1 MQISTKDWK
10 NYIEKL
16 SKLNNTAGEKMS
28 DYVARH
34 GFDDPKIIDYA
45 YGLVTKYG
53 EGSASLSAM
62 MYDAIAEMEGK
73 ILPPAEVANTPGY
86 GEVAK
91 AVNGVRKHS
100 QNPTSYGNVVNRLV
114 KRTGADTMLKN
125 AERDGAEFAWI
136 PSGDTCA
143 FCIALASRGWQH
155 ISKKALKNG
164 HAEHI
169 HANCD
174 CNYTVRFDGKSTVAG
189 YNPEEYLEIYES
201 AEGDTPEEKINSIRA
216 KYRAENRDK
225 INAQKRANY
234 ELNKKTDNIN
244 NIVNLLRKANYNLN
258 KDDIIN
264 LQRKYGKSILEE
276 LNKYPNVARYNV
288 NKLEKNLS
296 TEEIILKIKG
306 KDNKVGHC
314 TSLALAYIGNKIGFD
329 VKDFRNDP
337 ANKVFSHPDTIR
349 NITNLANGKVELD
362 YNDFV
367 ATKNLLKNIKNN
379 KEYFLSTGQHSAI
392 VRKAEKG
399 YEYLNLQSDY
409 NYGFKK
415 LNKKVLT
422 DTFFCKEKLISYGL
436 DTLRASFLFD
446 IEELKD
452 NSEFEFLLGYIN
464 SR

>member
-174 CNYTVRFDGKSTVAG
+174 CNYTVRFDGRSSVAG
-189 YNPEEYLEIYES
+189 YDPDEYLEIYEN
-201 AEGDTPEEKINSIRA
+201 AEGNTPDEKINSIRA
-216 KYRAENRDK
+216 KYRAENKDK

-234 ELNKKTDNIN
+234 
-244 NIVNLLRKANYNLN
+244 
-258 KDDIIN
+258 
-264 LQRKYGKSILEE
+264 S
-276 LNKYPNVARYNV
+276 LNKYFAAQTEGDVKIPSNMVDNFSDFAKLDLNVTEKNILKELN
-288 NKLEKNLS
+288 NKSIENQFEYGKIIYKEGETDILTSKLHDRVELPIEETEGTDLFVLHSHTNETPLSSVDFYPLVLEKVNRIGVISENGDVWIADVSDGYRPSLDEIKSKINQIIDEVTFDIQEDPSFWDWS
-296 TEEIILKIKG
+296 TEERNYMFIREKMYRIAQEYKWKLMGGKI
-306 KDNKVGHC
+306 D
-314 TSLALAYIGNKIGFD
+314 
-329 VKDFRNDP
+329 
-337 ANKVFSHPDTIR
+337 
-349 NITNLANGKVELD
+349 E
-362 YNDFV
+362 
-367 ATKNLLKNIKNN
+367 
-379 KEYFLSTGQHSAI
+379 
-392 VRKAEKG
+392 
-399 YEYLNLQSDY
+399 
-409 NYGFKK
+409 
-415 LNKKVLT
+415 
-422 DTFFCKEKLISYGL
+422 
-436 DTLRASFLFD
+436 
-446 IEELKD
+446 
-452 NSEFEFLLGYIN
+452 
-464 SR
+464 

>member
-174 CNYTVRFDGKSTVAG
+174 CNYTVRFDGRSSVAG
-189 YNPEEYLEIYES
+189 YDPDEYLEIYEN
-201 AEGDTPEEKINSIRA
+201 AEGNTPDEKINSIRA

-234 ELNKKTDNIN
+234 
-244 NIVNLLRKANYNLN
+244 
-258 KDDIIN
+258 
-264 LQRKYGKSILEE
+264 S
-276 LNKYPNVARYNV
+276 LNKYFAAQTEGDVKIPSNIVDNFSDFAKLDLNVTEKNILKELN
-288 NKLEKNLS
+288 NKSIENQFEYGKIIYKEGETDILTSKLYDRVELPIEETEGTDLFVLHSHTNETPLSSVDFYPLVLEKVNRIGVISGNGDVWIADVSDGYRPSLEEIKSKINQIIDEVTFDIQEDPSFWDWS
-296 TEEIILKIKG
+296 TEE
-306 KDNKVGHC
+306 
-314 TSLALAYIGNKIGFD
+314 
-329 VKDFRNDP
+329 RNYM
-337 ANKVFSHPDTIR
+337 FIR
-349 NITNLANGKVELD
+349 EKMYRIAQ
-362 YNDFV
+362 
-367 ATKNLLKNIKNN
+367 
-379 KEYFLSTGQHSAI
+379 EY
-392 VRKAEKG
+392 KW
-399 YEYLNLQSDY
+399 
-409 NYGFKK
+409 K
-415 LNKKVLT
+415 LMGGRI
-422 DTFFCKEKLISYGL
+422 DE
-436 DTLRASFLFD
+436 
-446 IEELKD
+446 
-452 NSEFEFLLGYIN
+452 
-464 SR
+464 

>member
-1 MQISTKDWK
+1 MRISSKDWK

-28 DYVARH
+28 DYVTRH

-73 ILPPAEVANTPGY
+73 ILPPAEVAETPEY

-155 ISKKALKNG
+155 ISKKSLKNG

-174 CNYTVRFDGKSTVAG
+174 CNYTVRFDGSSSVAG
-189 YNPEEYLEIYES
+189 YNPDEYLEIYEN
-201 AEGDTPEEKINSIRA
+201 AEGNTPEEKINSIRA
-216 KYRAENRDK
+216 KYRAENKDK
-225 INAQKRANY
+225 INAQKRAAYAERMLEQEKKGKINDHSIDKDVIGTKEY
-234 ELNKKTDNIN
+234 RDKFSELTSDSNINKKLYNKAIDILNHRNGTDYEDMHLIS
-244 NIVNLLRKANYNLN
+244 VNDSL
-258 KDDIIN
+258 
-264 LQRKYGKSILEE
+264 
-276 LNKYPNVARYNV
+276 V
-288 NKLEKNLS
+288 
-296 TEEIILKIKG
+296 KG
-306 KDNKVGHC
+306 SQ
-314 TSLALAYIGNKIGFD
+314 T
-329 VKDFRNDP
+329 
-337 ANKVFSHPDTIR
+337 
-349 NITNLANGKVELD
+349 KVEYYDLVPEEKRHLHVW
-362 YNDFV
+362 YNESLNS
-367 ATKNLLKNIKNN
+367 AIKNN
-379 KEYFLSTGQHSAI
+379 PAKT
-392 VRKAEKG
+392 
-399 YEYLNLQSDY
+399 
-409 NYGFKK
+409 
-415 LNKKVLT
+415 
-422 DTFFCKEKLISYGL
+422 LISIHNHPNSLPPSGGDFESQFNHGYKFGIISCHNGDIYYYEIGKKRFSGLLYDLTVDKYKKQGYSELEAYNMTLEQFEKDYGIKWRKL
-436 DTLRASFLFD
+436 
-446 IEELKD
+446 
-452 NSEFEFLLGYIN
+452 
-464 SR
+464 

>member
-1 MQISTKDWK
+1 MRISTKDWK

-73 ILPPAEVANTPGY
+73 ILPSAEVAETPEY

-91 AVNGVRKHS
+91 AINGVRKHS
-100 QNPTSYGNVVNRLV
+100 QNPNSYGNVVNRLV

-125 AERDGAEFAWI
+125 ADRDGAEFAWV

-155 ISKKALKNG
+155 ISKKSLKNG

-174 CNYTVRFDGKSTVAG
+174 CNYTVRFDGRSSVAG
-189 YNPEEYLEIYES
+189 YDPDEYLEIYEN
-201 AEGDTPEEKINSIRA
+201 AEGSTPDEKINSIRA

-234 ELNKKTDNIN
+234 AENKLVYFAAQTEGDAKIPNNMIGNFIDYEKLELNEHEKGSIKELHN
-244 NIVNLLRKANYNLN
+244 KAIEN
-258 KDDIIN
+258 
-264 LQRKYGKSILEE
+264 QFEYGKIIYKEGETDIL
-276 LNKYPNVARYNV
+276 
-288 NKLEKNLS
+288 
-296 TEEIILKIKG
+296 
-306 KDNKVGHC
+306 
-314 TSLALAYIGNKIGFD
+314 TSKFYD
-329 VKDFRNDP
+329 
-337 ANKVFSHPDTIR
+337 
-349 NITNLANGKVELD
+349 KVELP
-362 YNDFV
+362 
-367 ATKNLLKNIKNN
+367 
-379 KEYFLSTGQHSAI
+379 
-392 VRKAEKG
+392 
-399 YEYLNLQSDY
+399 
-409 NYGFKK
+409 
-415 LNKKVLT
+415 
-422 DTFFCKEKLISYGL
+422 
-436 DTLRASFLFD
+436 
-446 IEELKD
+446 IEETKGTDLFVLHSHTNDTPLSSVDFNPLTLDKVNRVGVISGNGDVWIVDVSDGFRPSLKELED
-452 NSEFEFLLGYIN
+452 QIKDIVKEVSLDLQEDPSFWDWTPEERNYMFIREKMYRVAKENKWKLMGGRLDE
-464 SR
+464 

>member
-1 MQISTKDWK
+1 MRISSKDWK
-10 NYIEKL
+10 NYIDKL

-73 ILPPAEVANTPGY
+73 ILPPAEVAETPEY

-155 ISKKALKNG
+155 ISKNSLKNG

-174 CNYTVRFDGKSTVAG
+174 CNYTVRFDGSSSVAG
-189 YNPEEYLEIYES
+189 YNPDEYLEIYEN
-201 AEGDTPEEKINSIRA
+201 AEGNTPEEKINSIRA
-216 KYRAENRDK
+216 KYRAENKDK

-234 ELNKKTDNIN
+234 ALNKELSNDNDDKTPVLKKPDFF
-244 NIVNLLRKANYNLN
+244 V
-258 KDDIIN
+258 
-264 LQRKYGKSILEE
+264 GK
-276 LNKYPNVARYNV
+276 
-288 NKLEKNLS
+288 
-296 TEEIILKIKG
+296 
-306 KDNKVGHC
+306 
-314 TSLALAYIGNKIGFD
+314 
-329 VKDFRNDP
+329 
-337 ANKVFSHPDTIR
+337 
-349 NITNLANGKVELD
+349 NGKVLPVIYEKWIGDNMMETYLSQVESEEAIN
-362 YNDFV
+362 YIKSDFRKKSFIGDGSTAAMREFEISTGLNCGRNGGNHAIKV
-367 ATKNLLKNIKNN
+367 EDLKNQIRKSLLHDIPEND
-379 KEYFLSTGQHSAI
+379 KIFL
-392 VRKAEKG
+392 
-399 YEYLNLQSDY
+399 
-409 NYGFKK
+409 
-415 LNKKVLT
+415 
-422 DTFFCKEKLISYGL
+422 
-436 DTLRASFLFD
+436 
-446 IEELKD
+446 EEMLKRLEAV
-452 NSEFEFLLGYIN
+452 SV
-464 SR
+464 

>member
-1 MQISTKDWK
+1 MRISSKDWK

-73 ILPPAEVANTPGY
+73 ILPPAEVAETPEY

-155 ISKKALKNG
+155 ISKNSLKNG

-174 CNYTVRFDGKSTVAG
+174 CNYTVRFDGSSSVAG
-189 YNPEEYLEIYES
+189 YNPDEYLEIYEN
-201 AEGDTPEEKINSIRA
+201 AEGNTPEEKINSIRA
-216 KYRAENRDK
+216 KYRAENKDK
-225 INAQKRANY
+225 INAQKRAAYALKNSLDNDEYERNY
-234 ELNKKTDNIN
+234 KSYKNLVQEKALDAEGFVEKFKGITNNEKVNEALYNSAVEILKHRNGTDFADIYFIDANSGEIIHKLTTCDLDNRVKYDAETWKAINKAHNESRDIITIHNHPGGLPPSLDDGVSAYKNNYVQGVVVGHNLEVYSYSSSNKKYKKKTC
-244 NIVNLLRKANYNLN
+244 
-258 KDDIIN
+258 
-264 LQRKYGKSILEE
+264 QR
-276 LNKYPNVARYNV
+276 V
-288 NKLEKNLS
+288 
-296 TEEIILKIKG
+296 
-306 KDNKVGHC
+306 H
-314 TSLALAYIGNKIGFD
+314 NKI
-329 VKDFRNDP
+329 NQML
-337 ANKVFSHPDTIR
+337 VFSVDDDLSIW
-349 NITNLANGKVELD
+349 
-362 YNDFV
+362 YN
-367 ATKNLLKNIKNN
+367 AL
-379 KEYFLSTGQHSAI
+379 KEYGMEVQKI
-392 VRKAEKG
+392 
-399 YEYLNLQSDY
+399 YERS
-409 NYGFKK
+409 
-415 LNKKVLT
+415 
-422 DTFFCKEKLISYGL
+422 
-436 DTLRASFLFD
+436 
-446 IEELKD
+446 
-452 NSEFEFLLGYIN
+452 
-464 SR
+464 

>member
-1 MQISTKDWK
+1 MRISSKDWK
-10 NYIEKL
+10 NYIDKL

-73 ILPPAEVANTPGY
+73 ILPPAEVAETPEY

-155 ISKKALKNG
+155 ISKNSLKNG

-174 CNYTVRFDGKSTVAG
+174 CNYTVRFDGSSSVAG
-189 YNPEEYLEIYES
+189 YNPDEYLEIYEN
-201 AEGDTPEEKINSIRA
+201 AEGNTPEEKINSIRA

-225 INAQKRANY
+225 INAQKRAAYAEASLRTKDGGTYGVNWKIVKSKEY
-234 ELNKKTDNIN
+234 TNSFNEISDNMDANEL
-244 NIVNLLRKANYNLN
+244 AA
-258 KDDIIN
+258 
-264 LQRKYGKSILEE
+264 QRARNALVRRNGK
-276 LNKYPNVARYNV
+276 N
-288 NKLEKNLS
+288 
-296 TEEIILKIKG
+296 TEEIYAISLTTG
-306 KDNKVGHC
+306 KDISKIIDQENAFGIERTEKFD
-314 TSLALAYIGNKIGFD
+314 SDIKRAIDQGNKILFIH
-329 VKDFRNDP
+329 N
-337 ANKVFSHPDTIR
+337 HPRGYPPSVVDI
-349 NITNLANGKVELD
+349 NEL
-362 YNDFV
+362 
-367 ATKNLLKNIKNN
+367 
-379 KEYFLSTGQHSAI
+379 LSTPDALGITVGHDGSIYLYSAPSREI
-392 VRKAEKG
+392 KESDVSVASRKQKWYTDDEKINQ
-399 YEYLNLQSDY
+399 ELILETL
-409 NYGFKK
+409 KK
-415 LNKKVLT
+415 
-422 DTFFCKEKLISYGL
+422 E
-436 DTLRASFLFD
+436 FD
-446 IEELKD
+446 FQYRKI
-452 NSEFEFLLGYIN
+452 
-464 SR
+464 R

>member
-169 HANCD
+169 HANCN
-174 CNYTVRFDGKSTVAG
+174 CNYTVRFDGRSSVVG
-189 YNPEEYLEIYES
+189 YDPDEYLEIYEN
-201 AEGDTPEEKINSIRA
+201 AEGSTPDEKINSIRA
-216 KYRAENRDK
+216 KYRAENKDK
-225 INAQKRANY
+225 INAQKRAAY
-234 ELNKKTDNIN
+234 AEAS
-244 NIVNLLRKANYNLN
+244 LRT
-258 KDDIIN
+258 KDSGT
-264 LQRKYGKSILEE
+264 YG
-276 LNKYPNVARYNV
+276 V
-288 NKLEKNLS
+288 
-296 TEEIILKIKG
+296 
-306 KDNKVGHC
+306 D
-314 TSLALAYIGNKIGFD
+314 
-329 VKDFRNDP
+329 
-337 ANKVFSHPDTIR
+337 
-349 NITNLANGKVELD
+349 
-362 YNDFV
+362 
-367 ATKNLLKNIKNN
+367 
-379 KEYFLSTGQHSAI
+379 
-392 VRKAEKG
+392 
-399 YEYLNLQSDY
+399 
-409 NYGFKK
+409 
-415 LNKKVLT
+415 
-422 DTFFCKEKLISYGL
+422 
-436 DTLRASFLFD
+436 
-446 IEELKD
+446 
-452 NSEFEFLLGYIN
+452 
-464 SR
+464 

>member
-73 ILPPAEVANTPGY
+73 ILPPAEVAETPEY

-91 AVNGVRKHS
+91 AINGVRKQS
-100 QNPTSYGNVVNRLV
+100 RNPNSYGNAVNRLV

-174 CNYTVRFDGKSTVAG
+174 CNYTVRFDGRSSVAG
-189 YNPEEYLEIYES
+189 YDPDEYLEIYEN
-201 AEGDTPEEKINSIRA
+201 AEGNTPEEKINSIRA

-225 INAQKRANY
+225 INAQKRDNY
-234 ELNKKTDNIN
+234 LLNKINIEKTNI
-244 NIVNLLRKANYNLN
+244 
-258 KDDIIN
+258 DDTI
-264 LQRKYGKSILEE
+264 
-276 LNKYPNVARYNV
+276 
-288 NKLEKNLS
+288 KLEKGNRGRRFLNKETLVDLLFVNS
-296 TEEIILKIKG
+296 PDYRKKIDLLTGNSDESRMIHVVAKDILKHRSGTKYEDLAFVDTSTKKG
-306 KDNKVGHC
+306 KILINKLYDYYNEEQAYSAC
-314 TSLALAYIGNKIGFD
+314 IPSKSMLALLKDRNKKFYRPIIAIHNHPFSTVPSVEDIQRAVERNYKYGIVLGNNSTIYKYEIKSGTILDDLTLIDIKIGLGDLQNAMDKND
-329 VKDFRNDP
+329 VENI
-337 ANKVFSHPDTIR
+337 NKALSF
-349 NITNLANGKVELD
+349 LQKNGVKVE
-362 YNDFV
+362 Y
-367 ATKNLLKNIKNN
+367 AK
-379 KEYFLSTGQHSAI
+379 
-392 VRKAEKG
+392 
-399 YEYLNLQSDY
+399 
-409 NYGFKK
+409 
-415 LNKKVLT
+415 
-422 DTFFCKEKLISYGL
+422 
-436 DTLRASFLFD
+436 
-446 IEELKD
+446 
-452 NSEFEFLLGYIN
+452 
-464 SR
+464 

>member
-1 MQISTKDWK
+1 MRISSKDWK

-73 ILPPAEVANTPGY
+73 ILPSAEVAETPKY

-91 AVNGVRKHS
+91 AINGVRKHS

-114 KRTGADTMLKN
+114 KRTGADTMLQN

-155 ISKKALKNG
+155 ISKKSLKNG

-216 KYRAENRDK
+216 KYRTENRDK

-234 ELNKKTDNIN
+234 AEKKNILVEGRNWEYEKQRKIILSDEIVSEKTDKRDLKVRKDIN
-244 NIVNLLRKANYNLN
+244 NPREVYISINTSIKPKELQNIISDIDEAIHYYKGDINHYPRIVVVSKEENREEVIASYNSVNNTIYILPQAGNREKILEFQKELAAEKNPKSSTYHEIWHWVQAERYRQDHGEINENNVNEYNKWIYRKSKEHLDKAGISVENVREISYKAYMDY
-258 KDDIIN
+258 KDDI
-264 LQRKYGKSILEE
+264 LDEVEAEFQT
-276 LNKYPNVARYNV
+276 A
-288 NKLEKNLS
+288 
-296 TEEIILKIKG
+296 
-306 KDNKVGHC
+306 
-314 TSLALAYIGNKIGFD
+314 LALKG
-329 VKDFRNDP
+329 VKR
-337 ANKVFSHPDTIR
+337 
-349 NITNLANGKVELD
+349 
-362 YNDFV
+362 
-367 ATKNLLKNIKNN
+367 
-379 KEYFLSTGQHSAI
+379 
-392 VRKAEKG
+392 
-399 YEYLNLQSDY
+399 
-409 NYGFKK
+409 
-415 LNKKVLT
+415 
-422 DTFFCKEKLISYGL
+422 
-436 DTLRASFLFD
+436 
-446 IEELKD
+446 
-452 NSEFEFLLGYIN
+452 
-464 SR
+464 

>member
-174 CNYTVRFDGKSTVAG
+174 CNYTVRFDGRSSVAG
-189 YNPEEYLEIYES
+189 YDPDEYLEIYEN
-201 AEGDTPEEKINSIRA
+201 AEGNTPEEKINSIRA
-216 KYRAENRDK
+216 KYRAENKDK

-234 ELNKKTDNIN
+234 
-244 NIVNLLRKANYNLN
+244 
-258 KDDIIN
+258 
-264 LQRKYGKSILEE
+264 S
-276 LNKYPNVARYNV
+276 LNKYFAAQTEGDVKIPSNIVDNFSDFAKLDLNVTEKNILKELN
-288 NKLEKNLS
+288 NKSIENQFEYGKIIYKEGETDILTSKLYDRVELPIEETEGTDLFVLHSHTNETPLSSVDFYPLVLEKVNRIGVISGNGDVWIADVSDGYRPSLEEIKSKINQIIDEVTFDIQEDPSFWDWS
-296 TEEIILKIKG
+296 TEE
-306 KDNKVGHC
+306 
-314 TSLALAYIGNKIGFD
+314 
-329 VKDFRNDP
+329 RNYM
-337 ANKVFSHPDTIR
+337 FIR
-349 NITNLANGKVELD
+349 EKMYRIAQ
-362 YNDFV
+362 
-367 ATKNLLKNIKNN
+367 
-379 KEYFLSTGQHSAI
+379 EY
-392 VRKAEKG
+392 KW
-399 YEYLNLQSDY
+399 
-409 NYGFKK
+409 K
-415 LNKKVLT
+415 LMGGRI
-422 DTFFCKEKLISYGL
+422 DE
-436 DTLRASFLFD
+436 
-446 IEELKD
+446 
-452 NSEFEFLLGYIN
+452 
-464 SR
+464 

>member
-1 MQISTKDWK
+1 MRISSKDWK

-73 ILPPAEVANTPGY
+73 ILPSAEVAETPEY

-91 AVNGVRKHS
+91 AINGVRKHS

-114 KRTGADTMLKN
+114 KRTGADTMLQN

-155 ISKKALKNG
+155 ISKKSLKNG

-174 CNYTVRFDGKSTVAG
+174 CNYTVRFDGRTSVAG
-189 YNPEEYLEIYES
+189 YDPDEYLEIYEN
-201 AEGDTPEEKINSIRA
+201 AEGNTPEEKINSIRA

-234 ELNKKTDNIN
+234 SEN
-244 NIVNLLRKANYNLN
+244 
-258 KDDIIN
+258 
-264 LQRKYGKSILEE
+264 
-276 LNKYPNVARYNV
+276 
-288 NKLEKNLS
+288 KNLS
-296 TEEIILKIKG
+296 AAAGTLPQKMKKYVPDHETRMKIIEEGIK
-306 KDNKVGHC
+306 KEKPIFCKTDEDLYK
-314 TSLALAYIGNKIGFD
+314 LAYKL
-329 VKDFRNDP
+329 P
-337 ANKVFSHPDTIR
+337 
-349 NITNLANGKVELD
+349 E
-362 YNDFV
+362 
-367 ATKNLLKNIKNN
+367 
-379 KEYFLSTGQHSAI
+379 
-392 VRKAEKG
+392 EKG
-399 YEYLNLQSDY
+399 YYTVVCHGDAYNVEFEGIKIDPDTLCAIIAQRKDYKKGTDIRLISCYSNYKEDGVANFVSQKLKVNVLAPDLLGIISQHLDGSFEVYAGSDL
-409 NYGFKK
+409 GKHDGSMDVVKFKK
-415 LNKKVLT
+415 G
-422 DTFFCKEKLISYGL
+422 E
-436 DTLRASFLFD
+436 
-446 IEELKD
+446 
-452 NSEFEFLLGYIN
+452 
-464 SR
+464 